1 MERRYLKSE
10 WGFYL
15 VVYLSIALAIVVTL
29 YPILFVVSASF
40 SDPSQVSLGKVFLL
54 PKGFQTLSY
63 QMVFKNSQIWRAYA
77 NTVLYTVSGSL
88 IQVACTMIAAF
99 VFSRRNLKGSRVC
112 MMLILFTMYFSGGL
126 IPTYY
131 TIRSYGMLNT
141 TWAIIIPGA
150 ISGSNLILARTFI
163 RTSIPGA
170 LDEAAV
176 IDGCSDIRYFLSVI
190 LPLSTPIIGVLSLY
204 AVVGF
209 WNSYMG
215 ALVYLKDRSRYPLQL
230 ILREILVNSQ
240 FSAED
245 LAAMDDPNTMM
256 AYQDLA
262 ESMKY
267 ALIVVSSVPMLIL
280 YPFLQ
285 KFFVK
290 GVMIGSVKE

>member
-1 MERRYLKSE
+1 MKKYVKSE
-10 WGFYL
+10 RLFYL
-15 VVYLSIALAIVVTL
+15 VVYIGIAFVLAVTL
-29 YPILFVVSASF
+29 YPILFVISASL
-40 SDPSQVSLGKVFLL
+40 SDPSQVALGRVFLW
-54 PKGFQTLSY
+54 PSGFETLSY
-63 QMVFKNSQIWRAYA
+63 RMVFKNSQIWRAYA
-77 NTVLYTVSGSL
+77 NTVVYTLAGSL
-88 IQVACTMIAAF
+88 IQVGCTMVAAF
-99 VFSRRNLKGSRVC
+99 VFSRRNLKGSKTC

-163 RTSIPGA
+163 RSSIPSA
-170 LDEAAV
+170 LDEAAL
-176 IDGCSDIRYFLSVI
+176 IDGCSDIRYFVSVI
-190 LPLSTPIIGVLSLY
+190 LPLSTPIIGVLTLY
-204 AVVGF
+204 AAVGF
-209 WNSYMG
+209 WNSYMS

-240 FSAED
+240 FSAD
-245 LAAMDDPNTMM
+245 DIAAMDDPNTLM